1 MYFKQSP
8 FTTSILHNIR
18 FSPVGLVPQK
28 DGSYMLINHLSYP
41 AGLSLND
48 LIESQYCSV
57 RNKSFE
63 TALDMLSKFGRGAL
77 VTRLDIKRAFRV
89 LPIKPSDLTC

>member
-8 FTTSILHNIR
+8 FTSSILHNIR

-41 AGLSLND
+41 AGLSVND
-48 LIESQYCSV
+48 LIDSQYCSV

-63 TALDMLSKFGRGAL
+63 SALDMLAKVGKGAL
-77 VTRLDIKRAFRV
+77 VTRLDIKRAFRL
-89 LPIKPSDLTC
+89 LPINPSDLTC